1 MKTSVRLRMGGL
13 LAAAAVATGGL
24 VAVDAGTAPAEAAVS
39 CTISSPKTVRPGN
52 TGSCVTLLQKV
63 LGGLKPD
70 GSFGSATTAR
80 VKNYQRAKGLAD
92 DGIVGSRTW
101 SKIRAGMS
109 GAGTLI
115 TSVSTANWYACLI
128 VRGGSSIRYTV
139 TNKRSTSWKQAYI
152 YASSAS
158 GLIRGTI
165 ASKRFPLDRVE
176 PLGLPEDV
184 QHDGHVRHLH
194 EGQLL
199 HQRLLR
205 LQLHR
210 RDGLPLVPAPVR
222 QDQPGLLVTG
232 RLLK

>member
-63 LGGLKPD
+63 LGGLRPD

-80 VKNYQRAKGLAD
+80 VKDYQRAKGLSA

-109 GAGTLI
+109 GAGTI
-115 TSVSTANWYACLI
+115 VSSSATANWYACVI
-128 VRGGSSIRYTV
+128 VRGGQSIRYTV
-139 TNKRSTSWKQAYI
+139 TNKRSTGWQQATI
-152 YASSAS
+152 ITS
-158 GLIRGTI
+158 GSLANPLIRGSIPSKGSRST
-165 ASKRFPLDRVE
+165 ASNPSGFPKYYATSATYVTYTGGTYFTNDSYAYDFPNRTVY
-176 PLGLPEDV
+176 
-184 QHDGHVRHLH
+184 RSW
-194 EGQLL
+194 
-199 HQRLLR
+199 LR
-205 LQLHR
+205 PC
-210 RDGLPLVPAPVR
+210 GKTSPVYW
-222 QDQPGLLVTG
+222 
-232 RLLK
+232 

>member
-80 VKNYQRAKGLAD
+80 VKEYQRAKGLSA

-101 SKIRAGMS
+101 SKIKAGMS
-109 GAGTLI
+109 GAGTI
-115 TSVSTANWYACLI
+115 VSSTATANWYACVI
-128 VRGGSSIRYTV
+128 VRGGQSVRYTV
-139 TNKRSTSWKQAYI
+139 TNKRSTGWKQAVI
-152 YASSAS
+152 KTS
-158 GLIRGTI
+158 GSLADPLIRGSIPSKGTRST
-165 ASKRFPLDRVE
+165 ASNPSGFPKSYATSASYITYTGGSYFTNDSYAYNFT
-176 PLGLPEDV
+176 DV
-184 QHDGHVRHLH
+184 KVYRSW
-194 EGQLL
+194 
-199 HQRLLR
+199 LR
-205 LQLHR
+205 PC
-210 RDGLPLVPAPVR
+210 GKTSPVYW
-222 QDQPGLLVTG
+222 
-232 RLLK
+232 

>member
-80 VKNYQRAKGLAD
+80 VKDYQSAKGLAA

-101 SKIRAGMS
+101 SKIKAGMS
-109 GAGTLI
+109 GAGTI
-115 TSVSTANWYACLI
+115 VSSTSTANWYACVI
-128 VRGGSSIRYTV
+128 VRGGQSIRYTV
-139 TNKRSTSWKQAYI
+139 TNKRSTGWRQATITTSGSLANPVIHGSIPSKGSRSTASNTGFPKTYPTSATYI
-152 YASSAS
+152 TYT
-158 GLIRGTI
+158 GGTYFTND
-165 ASKRFPLDRVE
+165 SYGYDFPNRTVY
-176 PLGLPEDV
+176 
-184 QHDGHVRHLH
+184 RSF
-194 EGQLL
+194 
-199 HQRLLR
+199 LR
-205 LQLHR
+205 PC
-210 RDGLPLVPAPVR
+210 GKTSPVYW
-222 QDQPGLLVTG
+222 
-232 RLLK
+232 